1 MKFVLQ
7 VYCILRGLFCF
18 IFQIETN
25 QQKHSA
31 TASGQNSV
39 HLNES
44 VKVVLQVFNI
54 VRVGCLFCTANQHK
68 YRLQRLRLQRPRLQR
83 PGLQRLDKNHVHLDE
98 MFISVPSL

>member
-31 TASGQNSV
+31 TTSGQNSV
-39 HLNES
+39 QLSES
-44 VKVVLQVFNI
+44 VKVVLQVCSTL
-54 VRVGCLFCTANQHK
+54 RVGCLFCPANEHN
-68 YRLQRLRLQRPRLQR
+68 YTRRPRLQR
-83 PGLQRLDKNHVHLDE
+83 PGLQRPDKNYVHLNGSC
-98 MFISVPSL
+98 ICIARL